1 MIPRQHK
8 GNGVHD
14 ELAKASFVILNYEFL
29 TVACGSPQESGVGGG
44 WQLSSRNLTPKG
56 RVSVHA
62 SLRRQPAPFRTCIS
76 NGNKDVVKH
85 IHQGLGP
92 RACPSPFR
100 LTRTASSQRGAVSRL
115 THESGQS
122 HLQPHL
128 LRNQIQ
134 PPGSLHV

>member
-76 NGNKDVVKH
+76 NGNKDVGGERRVCPNRGRT
-85 IHQGLGP
+85 QGP
-92 RACPSPFR
+92 W
-100 LTRTASSQRGAVSRL
+100 T
-115 THESGQS
+115 
-122 HLQPHL
+122 
-128 LRNQIQ
+128 
-134 PPGSLHV
+134 